1 MKVLVVQRNRE
12 PELKEIGD
20 SLEDMQEIVEGY
32 IEVIYPF
39 ADPVGIVLNE
49 EGKIIGLPVSRFL
62 WYQESE
68 YVDALCGTFFICGL
82 GEEDLT
88 DIPDDL
94 VEKYTAMFK
103 ADIVKI

>member
-1 MKVLVVQRNRE
+1 MKIIQVKRGEEPQLV
-12 PELKEIGD
+12 EIDG
-20 SLEDMQEIVEGY
+20 SLQSMQDAVDGY

-39 ADPVGIVLNE
+39 DDPVGVVINE

-62 WYQESE
+62 YWQASE
-68 YVDALCGTFFICGL
+68 YVDAICGNFFICGL

-94 VEKYTAMFK
+94 AEKYMTMFMP
-103 ADIVKI
+103 DIVKI